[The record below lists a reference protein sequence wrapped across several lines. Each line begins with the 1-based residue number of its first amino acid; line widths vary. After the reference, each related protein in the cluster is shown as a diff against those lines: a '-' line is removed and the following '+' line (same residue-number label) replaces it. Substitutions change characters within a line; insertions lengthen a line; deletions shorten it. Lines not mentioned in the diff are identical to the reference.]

1 MAKAG
6 DILFHKEWVF
16 DNGSQGRKLLVV
28 LNTPPDID
36 TPLLVVKTTK
46 QPEFYNGASIGCN
59 PSKKV
64 FFVLQSDEPCFD
76 CDTYIQLH
84 MLGEITTEQLLRGCF
99 VKIII
104 PLEASVSPKCF
115 SQIKACLKNL
125 KHDISTKHWKLIF
138 D

>member
-16 DNGSQGRKLLVV
+16 DNGSQGRKLLIV

-36 TPLLVVKTTK
+36 TPLLVVKTTSN
-46 QPEFYNGASIGCN
+46 PEFYKGVSIGCN
-59 PSKKV
+59 PSREV
-64 FFVLQSDEPCFD
+64 FFVIQSDEPCFD

-84 MLGEITTEQLLRGCF
+84 TIGEITTEQLLRGCF
-99 VKIII
+99 AKVII
-104 PLEASVSPKCF
+104 PLEKSVSPKGF

-125 KHDISTKHWKLIF
+125 KYDISTKHWRLIF
-138 D
+138 H